1 MDDTDQLATQPQ
13 PHANSMAGQGT
24 SLPSSPNRD
33 ADAENLAKKADAV
46 LAKHN

>member
-1 MDDTDQLATQPQ
+1 MDETDQLATQ

-24 SLPSSPNRD
+24 SLPQSPSRD
-33 ADAENLAKKADAV
+33 AVAENLALKADAV